1 MTAHKFLV
9 IACVLILLQLS
20 AAQTTPPPV
29 NTGTVLHVETRRVIE
44 DVTVTDGQ
52 GKPIQGLTQSEFR
65 ILENGASQQILSFEE
80 HRSTPSVPDKL
91 PPFPP
96 NTFSNLPEPQSD
108 GPLNVIL
115 YDLLSTA
122 PEYQHYAHDQ
132 LLAFLKT
139 RPPGRYAIFVLGNQ
153 LMLLQGFTANQDA
166 LLAAANGRH
175 AMTQSAYVDA
185 PDKDI
190 HEESDKVVDAL
201 DPLDT
206 DGAQAA
212 ELLAQMENNERDFR
226 LDQQV
231 QITLDA
237 FTAIA
242 QFLMPLPGRKNIL
255 WLSGSFPISIQPE
268 TSDSNAYQ
276 SQRNYSEA
284 QKKVADLINLSHA
297 AVYAVDVRGLINN
310 PAFAASSRVD
320 LRPRGGGGITNTPGF
335 TNPAVTQQQRFQ
347 VSQQAEH
354 ETLSNIAIETGGTA
368 FYNTNGLK
376 EAFTKAVNEGSDY
389 YTITYDPTDKKF
401 DGSLRKIRVEVSH
414 HGYNLSYRRSYF
426 ADDLADV
433 AHRVDSL
440 GAALG
445 LGTPQIPDLLF
456 LSHLT
461 VGKTAPATT
470 EQLAALAKIQ
480 GVPEVKPIDLA
491 QYAVDFALLA
501 RYVTLIPAENGGQ
514 HLSLE
519 FAACAYGA
527 GGQRLNEERMKLT
540 STLTPETLS
549 TVQKSGFHYRLL
561 LNVPV
566 TARYLRLGVR
576 DNQGN
581 KLGAIELPLPL
592 AAQPAAAH

>member
-1 MTAHKFLV
+1 
-9 IACVLILLQLS
+9 
-20 AAQTTPPPV
+20 
-29 NTGTVLHVETRRVIE
+29 
-44 DVTVTDGQ
+44 
-52 GKPIQGLTQSEFR
+52 
-65 ILENGASQQILSFEE
+65 
-80 HRSTPSVPDKL
+80 
-91 PPFPP
+91 
-96 NTFSNLPEPQSD
+96 
-108 GPLNVIL
+108 
-115 YDLLSTA
+115 
-122 PEYQHYAHDQ
+122 
-132 LLAFLKT
+132 
-139 RPPGRYAIFVLGNQ
+139 
-153 LMLLQGFTANQDA
+153 MLLQGFTARQDA
-166 LLAAANGRH
+166 LMAAANSHH
-175 AMTQSAYVDA
+175 AMTQSAYVDS

-255 WLSGSFPISIQPE
+255 WLSGAFPISIQPE
-268 TSDSNAYQ
+268 TTDSNAYQ

-310 PAFAASSRVD
+310 PAFTASSRVD
-320 LRPRGGGGITNTPGF
+320 FRPRGGGGITNTAGS

-354 ETLSNIAIETGGTA
+354 DTLSNIAIETGGAA

-376 EAFTKAVNEGSDY
+376 EAFTKAVTEGSDY
-389 YTITYDPTDKKF
+389 YTITYNPSNKNF
-401 DGSLRKIRVEVSH
+401 DGRLRKIRVDVDH
-414 HGYNLSYRRSYF
+414 HGYELSYRRSYF
-426 ADDLADV
+426 ADDFNTV
-433 AHRVDSL
+433 AHQVDSL
-440 GAALG
+440 GVALA

-461 VGKTAPATT
+461 VGKPAPATP
-470 EQLAALAKIQ
+470 EQLAALAKLQ
-480 GVPEVKPIDLA
+480 GAPEVKPIDVA
-491 QYAVDFALLA
+491 QYAVDFALLS
-501 RYVTLIPAENGGQ
+501 RYVTLIPADNGGQ
-514 HLSLE
+514 HLALE
-519 FAACAYGA
+519 FAACAYGP
-527 GGQRLNEERMKLT
+527 GGQRLNENRMQLN

-549 TVQKSGFHYRLL
+549 AIQKSGFHYRLL
-561 LNVPV
+561 LDVPI

-576 DNQGN
+576 DNLNN
-581 KLGAIELPLPL
+581 KLGVIELPLPL
-592 AAQPAAAH
+592 PAQPVK